1 MARTK
6 KRSLKSLPDFPKLS
20 IDKIKEYP
28 ISIIIDFG
36 SNKFTKW
43 FEVKFNG
50 WEYDEIPTHA
60 LAHIVNGS
68 CMNVR
73 FTAFF
78 EDINKIV
85 KKSHRYIVIVLKDLT
100 DKQILDGIS
109 TAQKMVG
116 SPANKFKRYDVWGFI
131 AFGLRKIGFKK
142 IKGSKKYPFCS
153 DAVVDLL
160 QAIQYKIVEGWDSE
174 KISPADLF
182 KLFKINPYSKY
193 YELDMNILKK

>member
-6 KRSLKSLPDFPKLS
+6 KGSLKPLPDFPKLP
-20 IDKIKEYP
+20 IDRLKEFP

-36 SNKFTKW
+36 KNWFTKQY
-43 FEVKFNG
+43 EVRLNK
-50 WEYDEIPTHA
+50 WEYAEVPTHA

-68 CMNVR
+68 CMNVG

-78 EDINKIV
+78 QHINDIFKE
-85 KKSHRYIVIVLKDLT
+85 SHKYIVIVLKDLT
-100 DKQILDGIS
+100 DEQILDGIS

-142 IKGSKKYPFCS
+142 IKGSEKYPFCS
-153 DAVVDLL
+153 DSCIDLL
-160 QAIQYKIVEGWDSE
+160 QAIQYKFAMSRDSE
-174 KISPADLF
+174 KISPADLY
-182 KLFKINPYSKY
+182 KLFKLNPYAQY
-193 YELDMNILKK
+193 YELST